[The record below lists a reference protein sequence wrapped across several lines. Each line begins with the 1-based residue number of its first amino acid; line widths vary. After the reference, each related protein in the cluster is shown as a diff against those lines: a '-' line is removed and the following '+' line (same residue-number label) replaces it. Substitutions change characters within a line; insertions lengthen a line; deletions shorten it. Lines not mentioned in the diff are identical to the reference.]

1 VFNIF
6 SMDKPL
12 SVTTKMDETVI
23 QYERKFGFR
32 NRGWTTSANFAQVF
46 FQVPDSDTLP
56 KCDVLFCLQIP
67 APFKGH
73 YNWPFSTLVLDLE
86 RSESSIL
93 GAMKPET
100 RRQIRQ
106 MERSQAYVTD
116 IIPNPSGA
124 LIDEF
129 CTFYDTFARLKGVEG
144 VHPEEIY
151 AIARQQR
158 LVLGCA
164 RDEGGRAVVWHAY
177 YRGATRAVQLCSASH
192 FRNAASPSERATV
205 GKANRW
211 LHWQEVL
218 YFRRTEIAMFDFGG
232 WYAGS
237 SDQALLRINKF
248 KEEFGGSILHEWNSR
263 LGCSAKGKAFVA
275 TRRWHDRFT
284 GMARTRLEQKW

>member
-1 VFNIF
+1 VI
-6 SMDKPL
+6 
-12 SVTTKMDETVI
+12 TKSDETVI
-23 QYERKFGFR
+23 QYKRKFGLR
-32 NRGWTTSANFAQVF
+32 TRGWTTNANFAQVF
-46 FQVPDSDTLP
+46 FEVPDSDTLP
-56 KCDVLFCLQIP
+56 ECDVLFCLQIP
-67 APFKGH
+67 EPPKGH
-73 YNWPFSTLVLDLE
+73 YSWPFSTLVLDLE
-86 RSESSIL
+86 RPESSIL

-106 MERSQAYVTD
+106 MERNGAYVTD
-116 IIPNPSGA
+116 IMPDPSGA
-124 LIDEF
+124 LVDEF
-129 CTFYDTFARLKGVEG
+129 CTFYDGFARLKGVESL
-144 VHPEEIY
+144 HPEEMN

-164 RDEGGRAVVWHAY
+164 RDLEGRAVVWHAY

-218 YFRRTEIAMFDFGG
+218 YFRRTGIALFDFGG

-237 SDQALLRINKF
+237 SDQELLRINQF

-275 TRRWHDRFT
+275 IRRWHDRFAGLT
-284 GMARTRLEQKW
+284 GTRSEQK